1 MERQK
6 AWEEDSG
13 SEILDVQQAVAALDK
28 GLEGSQLAGL
38 GTEGHLDQKGME
50 QRDSLAVNH
59 HMMGIHME
67 GVVGSS
73 HPEVHTVSHEIRRT
87 LEGSVT

>member
-1 MERQK
+1 MERQE

-73 HPEVHTVSHEIRRT
+73 HPEVHTVSHEILRT
-87 LEGSVT
+87 LEGSLT

>member
-1 MERQK
+1 MERQE
-6 AWEEDSG
+6 AWEEDWG
-13 SEILDVQQAVAALDK
+13 SQILDVQQAEAALDK

-38 GTEGHLDQKGME
+38 GTEGHLDQEGME
-50 QRDSLAVNH
+50 QRDSLAVNY
-59 HMMGIHME
+59 HMTGIHTE

-73 HPEVHTVSHEIRRT
+73 HPEVHTEGHEIRCT